1 MPIYLYWGD
10 DDFAISASV
19 KTLRDQVLDSAW
31 ESFNYDKIQPDQ
43 PDGLIFALNQAMT
56 PPFGTGSRLVWL
68 ADTTICQQCPPAL
81 IEELERTLPVLPT
94 ESVLLLTARSKP
106 DGRLKST
113 KLLQK
118 YAGENFR
125 EFAAIPPWKTE
136 DLIDRVRQVAQQKQV
151 RLTEMAVSVLAQSLG
166 NNSRALDAELTKL
179 QIYAV
184 SNGGRTLNEQDVNAL
199 VGSNTQNSLQLAEA
213 IRDRKVQEAVGLVSD
228 LMARNEPALKIVA
241 TLVGQFRLWLW
252 VKMLLEAGEREDQ
265 IAQAVELRNPKRVY
279 ILKQE
284 VRHLSSQK
292 LLRVLPVL
300 LDLEVSLKRGAED
313 VSALQT
319 AVIKLCQVLA

>member
-10 DDFAISASV
+10 DDFAISAAVTS
-19 KTLRDQVLDSAW
+19 LRDHFLDSAW

-56 PPFGTGSRLVWL
+56 PPFGAGSRLVWL
-68 ADTTICQQCPPAL
+68 ADTAICSSCPPAV
-81 IEELERTLPVLPT
+81 IEELERTLPVIPS
-94 ESVLLLTARSKP
+94 ESVLLLTTRSKP

-136 DLIDRVRQVAQQKQV
+136 DLIDRVREVAQQKQL
-151 RLTEMAVSVLAQSLG
+151 RLTEMAVAVLAQSLG

-179 QIYAV
+179 QIYATG
-184 SNGGRTLNEQDVNAL
+184 NGGRTLNEQDVNAL
-199 VGSNTQNSLQLAEA
+199 VGGNTQNSLQLAEA

-228 LMARNEPALKIVA
+228 LIARNEPALRIVA

-252 VKMLLEAGEREDQ
+252 VKMLLEAGEREDR

-284 VRHLSSQK
+284 VRHLSTQK
-292 LLRVLPVL
+292 LLRVLPL
-300 LDLEVSLKRGAED
+300 LLELEVSLKRGAED
-313 VSALQT
+313 LPALQT
-319 AVIKLCQVLA
+319 AVIKLCQVLT